1 MIVVKNVLYPWR
13 ARPLENI
20 VIEELAKRGES
31 MTSSEL
37 MDALKDLGIDTTIS
51 EVLSVLMK
59 LEMRGVIVVSKVRNE
74 YLISFNEKYLREF
87 T

>member
-1 MIVVKNVLYPWR
+1 MKNVLYPWR

-37 MDALKDLGIDTTIS
+37 MDALKDLGVDATLS

-59 LEMRGVIVVSKVRNE
+59 LEMRGVIVVNKVRNE

>member
-1 MIVVKNVLYPWR
+1 VKNVLYPWR

-37 MDALKDLGIDTTIS
+37 MDALKDLGVDATLS

-59 LEMRGVIVVSKVRNE
+59 LEMRGVIVVNKVRNE

>member
-1 MIVVKNVLYPWR
+1 MKNVLYPWR

-37 MDALKDLGIDTTIS
+37 MDALKDLGVDATVS